1 MQPSEFSAFGE
12 GLNQRRRMK
21 PGPNRKY
28 VQNVGRKSKLDHA
41 SVRLT
46 NQVTPPY
53 RLGPLGNYF
62 EYLFSAKRIDL
73 AGHFLISTESLV
85 GADKLMIPD
94 HDVRF
99 LSKLSIDYY
108 IISLLIS
115 FPLITNGITFEPEGA
130 TGYFSS
136 TKTKKILEL
145 KLYFS
150 S

>member
-12 GLNQRRRMK
+12 GLNERRRMK

-62 EYLFSAKRIDL
+62 EYLFSAKSIDC

-85 GADKLMIPD
+85 GPDKLMIPD

-108 IISLLIS
+108 IITLLIS
-115 FPLITNGITFEPEGA
+115 FPLIANGITFEPVAPSG
-130 TGYFSS
+130 SIS
-136 TKTKKILEL
+136 TRTKKILEL

>member
-1 MQPSEFSAFGE
+1 MQASEFSAFGG
-12 GLNQRRRMK
+12 GLNERRRMK

-46 NQVTPPY
+46 NEVTPPY

-62 EYLFSAKRIDL
+62 EYLFSVKVLSAQINYWYPITT
-73 AGHFLISTESLV
+73 FF
-85 GADKLMIPD
+85 
-94 HDVRF
+94 F

-108 IISLLIS
+108 IITLLIS
-115 FPLITNGITFEPEGA
+115 FPLITNGITFEPVA
-130 TGYFSS
+130 PSCSISART
-136 TKTKKILEL
+136 TKILEL